1 MTATLSSLPQQ
12 FKSTNSQLHGSTSSP
27 LKMKT
32 TTSHPSANG
41 RVTPVSTEPFYRVDT
56 GAIKTKLVEQLGEDF
71 WPYWTELKEFLVGA
85 LRKDEFEGLMG
96 PYLDNDVKRE
106 WARSR

>member
-1 MTATLSSLPQQ
+1 
-12 FKSTNSQLHGSTSSP
+12 
-27 LKMKT
+27 MKT
-32 TTSHPSANG
+32 TTSHPNANG

-106 WARSR
+106 WAMSSRLSLSC